1 MTKVIIR
8 SGVCGFSTTVTAE
21 KGKDKKILISL
32 ETECEMVR
40 KMADEIT
47 ALDMMA
53 VFTRFLDN
61 PVYRSASK
69 HLKHVTCPVPGGILK
84 AMEVEA
90 GFAVPKDVSI
100 LFVKDERRPGES
112 KGENGTEKRPWES
125 S

>member
-1 MTKVIIR
+1 MTRVVVH
-8 SGVCGFSTTVTAE
+8 SGICGFSTTVTAE

-32 ETECEMVR
+32 ETECEMVE
-40 KMADEIT
+40 KMAEEISVI
-47 ALDMMA
+47 DMMA
-53 VFTRFLDN
+53 VFTRFLEN

-100 LFVKDERRPGES
+100 TFLES
-112 KGENGTEKRPWES
+112 RKISKNSEEE
-125 S
+125 

>member
-1 MTKVIIR
+1 MTKVLIH

-21 KGKDKKILISL
+21 RDKDKKILISL
-32 ETECEMVR
+32 ETECEMV
-40 KMADEIT
+40 KNMADEIA

-69 HLKHVTCPVPGGILK
+69 HLKHVTCPVPSGILK

-90 GFAVPKDVSI
+90 GFAVPKDVSVTF
-100 LFVKDERRPGES
+100 LES
-112 KGENGTEKRPWES
+112 RKISKSSEKE
-125 S
+125 